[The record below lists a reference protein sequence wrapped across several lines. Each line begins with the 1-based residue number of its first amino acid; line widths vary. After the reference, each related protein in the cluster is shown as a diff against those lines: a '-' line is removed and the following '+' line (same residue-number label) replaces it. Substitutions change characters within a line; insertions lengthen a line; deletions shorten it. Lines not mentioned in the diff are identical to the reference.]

1 MIKFCHRRY
10 CRCLKNQRSDIKRE
24 EKLMKK
30 KLLTVALV
38 IAMVF
43 AMAACGSSG
52 DGDAEKTY
60 NLKFSLAFRKTISR
74 QRAGAHGRKQW
85 KKQPMA
91 G

>member
-43 AMAACGSSG
+43 AMAAC
-52 DGDAEKTY
+52 
-60 NLKFSLAFRKTISR
+60 
-74 QRAGAHGRKQW
+74 
-85 KKQPMA
+85 
-91 G
+91 